1 VIFTPKVIIFVPF
14 LLTLDFFF
22 IFDECLKQINN
33 FWVFL
38 KKVSIAD
45 HISGQ
50 KMDNQSCYEYEQL
63 NSFAR
68 LGKRA
73 PDSSRRRKREAINSG
88 AGADISYPNLVKRDS
103 IVGISQWG
111 RKKR

>member
-1 VIFTPKVIIFVPF
+1 MLNIF
-14 LLTLDFFF
+14 LD
-22 IFDECLKQINN
+22 
-33 FWVFL
+33 
-38 KKVSIAD
+38 KKT
-45 HISGQ
+45 IS
-50 KMDNQSCYEYEQL
+50 QSCHEYEPL

-73 PDSSRRRKREAINSG
+73 PDSSRRRKREAISSG
-88 AGADISYPNLVKRDS
+88 AGAGISYPDLVKRDS